1 MPTKSIFTSMTFW
14 FGALQVLLGG
24 LGLVSGLME
33 QGQAMTL
40 IMTGVG
46 TIGLRIKTESPV
58 TLK

>member
-1 MPTKSIFTSMTFW
+1 MPTKSIFTSTTFW
-14 FGALQVLLGG
+14 FGALQLLLGG

-33 QGQAMTL
+33 QNQAMTL

-46 TIGLRIKTESPV
+46 TIGLRLKTESPV